1 MPIHQRVCPGCGH
14 VHEMKKKKE
23 DIMKNLNK
31 ITPIMIKSI
40 IENDDFNEFLPW
52 NEHHIYTVG
61 TISRI
66 EEEKN

>member
-1 MPIHQRVCPGCGH
+1 
-14 VHEMKKKKE
+14 MKKKKE

-61 TISRI
+61 TIRKV
-66 EEEKN
+66 EE